1 MADYDWDPTEQVL
14 RERELEVEHISANG
28 MAAQILAWDLCM
40 PKQASSPAT
49 LLPAHEFTC
58 STDSVHLVSVSLVS

>member
-1 MADYDWDPTEQVL
+1 MADYAWDPTEQVF